1 MLSCICLV
9 QGGDVWGRRLL
20 QRLVGSGVKQC
31 FELLFIHVLKGFV
44 LLEECHPCVYIFVGL
59 LLFPVRV
66 HVFSVECIIR
76 CQEER
81 LQAFVLEK
89 KLVEKVIVVH
99 IIVKIASAS
108 VDVGVEGEYGYGKCG
123 DKAFQMFHEKVFM
136 MLINCSV
143 EYCLIISLSRW

>member
-1 MLSCICLV
+1 MRLYF
-9 QGGDVWGRRLL
+9 RRAAVVS
-20 QRLVGSGVKQC
+20 R
-31 FELLFIHVLKGFV
+31 
-44 LLEECHPCVYIFVGL
+44 
-59 LLFPVRV
+59 
-66 HVFSVECIIR
+66 
-76 CQEER
+76 QEER
-81 LQAFVLEK
+81 LQTFVLEK